1 MVIPAENKNL
11 PTNDQRGEKFIK
23 LCYNLVP
30 HAFLGDAKSYV
41 GKDRYRIKVKKY
53 LSFGNRDF
61 VVASFQSAC
70 VNRAFGGGCQ
80 TVDSLFLQLGEW
92 CPNGCPLSSARRQ
105 S

>member
-41 GKDRYRIKVKKY
+41 GKDVSVVLVPIRI
-53 LSFGNRDF
+53 SFGNRDF